1 VTYSAQ
7 AVAPVP
13 PGALARPLAPEAML
27 AAIRQARVT
36 HMVTVPDTHQRTLL
50 DLLAA
55 SPEPELI
62 TVCTEDE
69 AMGVNLGLFLGGK
82 RPMLLIQNSGFYA
95 AMNTIRGLSLDARV
109 PACMLIGEFLRDPA
123 VAPAEHAT
131 RLVHLLEPTLRT
143 WKIPYYRL
151 DGPDD
156 LAAIP
161 QAMGEAWR
169 DRKPVA
175 LLVGAPTA
183 EPA

>member
-1 VTYSAQ
+1 MTQSAP
-7 AVAPVP
+7 AVAPVTP
-13 PGALARPLAPEAML
+13 SALARPLDPAAML

-36 HMVTVPDTHQRTLL
+36 HVVTVPDTHQRTLL
-50 DLLAA
+50 DLLAV

-82 RPMLLIQNSGFYA
+82 RPLLLIQNSGFYA
-95 AMNTIRGLSLDARV
+95 AMNTIRGLALDARA

-123 VAPAEHAT
+123 VAPADHAT

-143 WKIPYYRL
+143 WKIPYHRL
-151 DGPDD
+151 DRPGD

-161 QAMGEAWR
+161 LAMDEAWR

-175 LLVGAPTA
+175 LIVGAATA